1 MIVEDILISSLSQDQ
16 SGRLNLSEVE
26 CILSTLLTMEN
37 VDIEECSQKEIILD
51 IFRSFLWFSVIWF
64 SFLCFQITLKL
75 REMDS
80 NGDGRINKKEFVE
93 TAMSSELLLRSRI
106 HS

>member
-1 MIVEDILISSLSQDQ
+1 MDVRITQLPSGTQDQ

-26 CILSTLLTMEN
+26 GILSTLITMEN
-37 VDIEECSQKEIILD
+37 VDVEECSQKELILD
-51 IFRSFLWFSVIWF
+51 IFRLVCGFQTFSKYLFKF
-64 SFLCFQITLKL
+64 STQL

-93 TAMSSELLLRSRI
+93 TAMSSQLLLR
-106 HS
+106 